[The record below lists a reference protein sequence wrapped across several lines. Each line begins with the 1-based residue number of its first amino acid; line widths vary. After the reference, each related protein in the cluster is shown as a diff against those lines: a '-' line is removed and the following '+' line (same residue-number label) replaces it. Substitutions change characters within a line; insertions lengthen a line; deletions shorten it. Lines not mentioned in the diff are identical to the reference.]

1 MKPEYKPLKE
11 LNDKTQK
18 YKTKVKVIHKSTPQ
32 QSPNKTR
39 YQRLLLKDDE
49 GFTMKGALFDT
60 DIEKYAEALE
70 RNGEYELSNATIT
83 AVPPQYASKSNEYSM
98 IINARTEINPL
109 SIDPTVLGPHYQSI
123 ATVLRDPF
131 NTELVDIL
139 GVLLYVS
146 GTKPIPRPHGGED
159 LVREMFLIDH
169 SYLHLTFTFSYLSYD
184 RPFTVSLWN
193 ELLRTQAELLDSWE
207 ESYHVVGILALT
219 GRSYKGFTLSTT
231 MSSVIVPNPEGV
243 KANALRA
250 WSASNTWQ
258 EERFNLKVTLP
269 TAFVENLRLYLGC
282 SKCGRRTNA
291 TVNTTFKCPFCNVQD
306 AQSLPSTFY
315 RPIFKLDA
323 VDDSG
328 SMALTLFAREVEFLM
343 GLSSI
348 EMWKLKEN

>member
-1 MKPEYKPLKE
+1 
-11 LNDKTQK
+11 
-18 YKTKVKVIHKSTPQ
+18 
-32 QSPNKTR
+32 
-39 YQRLLLKDDE
+39 
-49 GFTMKGALFDT
+49 MKGALFDT

-70 RNGEYELSNATIT
+70 RNGEYKLSNATVT
-83 AVPPQYASKSNEYSM
+83 AVPPQYASKPNEYSM

-109 SIDPTVLGPHYQSI
+109 
-123 ATVLRDPF
+123 
-131 NTELVDIL
+131 DIL

-146 GTKPIPRPHGGED
+146 GTKPIPWPHGGED

-169 SYLHLTFTFSYLSYD
+169 SYD
-184 RPFTVSLWN
+184 RPSIVSLWN

-219 GRSYKGFTLSTT
+219 GRTYKGFTLSTT

-250 WSASNTWQ
+250 WPASNTWL

-269 TAFVENLRLYLGC
+269 TTFVENLHLYLCC
-282 SKCGRRTNA
+282 SKCGCRTNA
-291 TVNTTFKCPFCNVQD
+291 TVNTTFNCPFCNVQD
-306 AQSLPSTFY
+306 AQSLP
-315 RPIFKLDA
+315 RPIFKVDA
-323 VDDSG
+323 VDDTG

-348 EMWKLKEN
+348 EMWMLKENGNEDVFAEKMHELRQKNVALQIGPTLALTTSKVLNWTVRSIAFE